1 MSMARTP
8 DTQNRRRMLAFD
20 TTAAIIVT
28 IGAIAY
34 LLDTLAIRWGL
45 NQQYIS
51 TRYVDYLKAAQISLY
66 VTTVSYFLG
75 MGIGFILGWA
85 RSVRT
90 LPLAKVIE
98 VHRRAFA
105 TAAADGGRPGGWPVR
120 AILFYGVKH
129 YVKRIADA
137 YVAIIRGTPLFVQ
150 IIFAWSAIIT
160 YYPRMDLTVQ
170 GLLAGILA
178 LTANTGGYQSE
189 IFRAGISTVHSGQ
202 VEAARAI
209 GLTRWGAMRHVIL
222 PQAVRLVIPPLTN
235 EYIGL
240 LKASSLMVVVG
251 AVTELTTFGRREAF
265 INFHVFEAFALVTGI
280 YLLITV
286 PVSKVVEWVE
296 RRYRVPGLGIQ
307 QDRAARV

>member
-1 MSMARTP
+1 
-8 DTQNRRRMLAFD
+8 
-20 TTAAIIVT
+20 
-28 IGAIAY
+28 
-34 LLDTLAIRWGL
+34 
-45 NQQYIS
+45 
-51 TRYVDYLKAAQISLY
+51 
-66 VTTVSYFLG
+66 
-75 MGIGFILGWA
+75 
-85 RSVRT
+85 
-90 LPLAKVIE
+90 
-98 VHRRAFA
+98 
-105 TAAADGGRPGGWPVR
+105 
-120 AILFYGVKH
+120 
-129 YVKRIADA
+129 VKRIADA

-160 YYPRMDLTVQ
+160 YYPRMDLTLQ
-170 GLLAGILA
+170 GLFAGILA

-209 GLTRWGAMRHVIL
+209 GLTRWGAMRNVIL
-222 PQAVRLVIPPLTN
+222 PQALRLVIPPLTN

-265 INFHVFEAFALVTGI
+265 ISFHVFEAFALVTGI

-286 PVSKVVEWVE
+286 PVSKVVERIE
-296 RRYRVPGLGIQ
+296 RRYRVPGLGVQ

>member
-1 MSMARTP
+1 MSMARRL
-8 DTQNRRRMLAFD
+8 DVQNRRRMRIFD
-20 TTAAIIVT
+20 TIAAIVVT
-28 IGAIAY
+28 VGAVVY

-45 NQQYIS
+45 NQQYIA
-51 TRYVDYLKAAQISLY
+51 TRYVDYLKAAQVSLY
-66 VTTVSYFLG
+66 VTTISYFIG

-90 LPLAKVIE
+90 PPLAKVIE
-98 VHRRAFA
+98 VHRR
-105 TAAADGGRPGGWPVR
+105 TSGVAADGGRPGMIPVR
-120 AILFYGVKH
+120 AILVHGVRY

-150 IIFAWSAIIT
+150 IIFAWSVIIT
-160 YYPRMDLTVQ
+160 YFPRMDLTLQ

-189 IFRAGISTVHSGQ
+189 IFRAGITTVHSGQ

-209 GLTRWGAMRHVIL
+209 GLSRWGAMRHVIL

-240 LKASSLMVVVG
+240 LKASSAMVIVG
-251 AVTELTTFGRREAF
+251 AVAELTTFGRREAF

-286 PVSKVVEWVE
+286 PVSKVIEWVE

-307 QDRAARV
+307 QERVGRE

>member
-1 MSMARTP
+1 MSMARALDP
-8 DTQNRRRMLAFD
+8 QNRRRMRTFD
-20 TTAAIIVT
+20 TIAAIVVT
-28 IGAIAY
+28 IGAMVY

-66 VTTVSYFLG
+66 VTTISYFVG
-75 MGIGFILGWA
+75 MGIGFVLGWA

-90 LPLAKVIE
+90 PSLAKVIE
-98 VHRRAFA
+98 VHRR
-105 TAAADGGRPGGWPVR
+105 TAGVAADGGRPTRFPVR
-120 AILFYGVKH
+120 AIVIHGVKY

-150 IIFAWSAIIT
+150 IIFAWSVIIA
-160 YYPRMDLTVQ
+160 YYPRMDLTLQ

-189 IFRAGISTVHSGQ
+189 IFRAGITTVHSGQ

-209 GLTRWGAMRHVIL
+209 GLSRWRAMRYIIL

-240 LKASSLMVVVG
+240 LKASSAMVVVG

>member
-1 MSMARTP
+1 MARNT
-8 DTQNRRRMLAFD
+8 DIQNRRRMRIFD
-20 TTAAIIVT
+20 TLAAIVVT
-28 IGAIAY
+28 VGAILY

-45 NQQYIS
+45 NQQYIA
-51 TRYVDYLKAAQISLY
+51 TRYPDYLKAAQVSLY
-66 VTTVSYFLG
+66 VTTISYFVG
-75 MGIGFILGWA
+75 MGIGFVLGWA
-85 RSVRT
+85 RSVHT

-98 VHRRAFA
+98 VYRRTTA
-105 TAAADGGRPGGWPVR
+105 AAADGGRAGMFPIR
-120 AILFYGVKH
+120 AILVHGVK
-129 YVKRIADA
+129 YYLKRIADA

-150 IIFAWSAIIT
+150 IIFAWSVIIT
-160 YYPRMDLTVQ
+160 YSPRMDLTLQ

-178 LTANTGGYQSE
+178 LTVNTGGYQSE
-189 IFRAGISTVHSGQ
+189 IFRAGITTVHSGQ

-209 GLTRWGAMRHVIL
+209 GLSRWGAMRYVIL

-240 LKASSLMVVVG
+240 LKASSLVVIVG

>member
-1 MSMARTP
+1 
-8 DTQNRRRMLAFD
+8 MLAFD
-20 TTAAIIVT
+20 TIAAIVVT

-34 LLDTLAIRWGL
+34 LVDTLAIRWGL
-45 NQQYIS
+45 NEEYIN
-51 TRYVDYLKAAQISLY
+51 TRYVDYLKAARVSLY
-66 VTTVSYFLG
+66 VTTVAYFLG
-75 MGIGFILGWA
+75 MGIGFVLGWA

-98 VHRRAFA
+98 VHRRAFEV
-105 TAAADGGRPGGWPVR
+105 AADGGRRGRWPVR
-120 AILFYGVKH
+120 AILVYGVKY

-137 YVAIIRGTPLFVQ
+137 YVAIIRGTPLIVQ

-160 YYPRMDLTVQ
+160 YYPRMDLTLQ

-209 GLTRWGAMRHVIL
+209 GLTRWGAMRNVIL

-240 LKASSLMVVVG
+240 LKASSLIIVVG

-265 INFHVFEAFALVTGI
+265 INFRVFEAFALVTGI

-286 PVSKVVEWVE
+286 PVSKVIEWVE